1 MAKRDHLP
9 LFGVGPLYVLCV
21 VLLTVAAVLMRNMSF
36 LASGKIASLRVP
48 MLVLGIILIVL
59 GVCLWILAA
68 IVSKIDANIVKNH
81 LVTSGAYSWVRNPIY
96 SAFMIISTGIVLI
109 LGNLWFLVVPV
120 LDWVFMT
127 VLMKRT
133 EEKWLLKQYGKD
145 YEEYCS
151 RVNRCW
157 PWFPGKR

>member
-36 LASGKIASLRVP
+36 LASGKVGYFKVP
-48 MLVLGIILIVL
+48 MLVLGIIFIVL
-59 GVCLWILAA
+59 GVFIWILAV
-68 IVSKIDANIVKNH
+68 IVSKIDANIVKNQ
-81 LVTSGAYSWVRNPIY
+81 LVTSGVYAWVRNPIY
-96 SAFMIISTGIVLI
+96 SAFMIISTGVVLI
-109 LGNLWFLVVPV
+109 LGNLWFLFVPA
-120 LDWVFMT
+120 LDWIFMT
-127 VLMKRT
+127 VLMKFT

>member
-1 MAKRDHLP
+1 MAKKNHLP
-9 LFGVGPLYVLCV
+9 LYGVGPLYVCGV
-21 VLLTVAAVLMRNMSF
+21 VLFTVAAVLMRNLSF
-36 LASGKIASLRVP
+36 LTSGKVSPLQVP
-48 MLVLGIILIVL
+48 MLVLGIIFIVL
-59 GVCLWILAA
+59 GVFIWILAV
-68 IVSKIDANIVKNH
+68 IVSKIDANIVKNQ
-81 LVTSGAYSWVRNPIY
+81 LVTTGVYAWVRNPIY
-96 SAFMIISTGIVLI
+96 SAFMIISTGVVLI
-109 LGNLWFLVVPV
+109 CGNLWLLVVPV
-120 LDWVFMT
+120 LDWIFMT

>member
-59 GVCLWILAA
+59 GAFLWVMAA
-68 IVSKIDANIVKNH
+68 IVSKIDANI
-81 LVTSGAYSWVRNPIY
+81 GSWTR
-96 SAFMIISTGIVLI
+96 
-109 LGNLWFLVVPV
+109 
-120 LDWVFMT
+120 
-127 VLMKRT
+127 
-133 EEKWLLKQYGKD
+133 
-145 YEEYCS
+145 
-151 RVNRCW
+151 
-157 PWFPGKR
+157 

>member
-21 VLLTVAAVLMRNMSF
+21 VLLTVASVLMRNMSF

-59 GVCLWILAA
+59 GAFLWVMAA
-68 IVSKIDANIVKNH
+68 IVSKIDANIVKNQ
-81 LVTSGAYSWVRNPIY
+81 LVTSGAYAWVRNPIY
-96 SAFMIISTGIVLI
+96 SAFMIISTGVVLI
-109 LGNLWFLVVPV
+109 CGNLWLLVVPV
-120 LDWVFMT
+120 LDWIFMT

>member
-36 LASGKIASLRVP
+36 LASGKVGSFKVP

-59 GVCLWILAA
+59 GAFLWVMAA
-68 IVSKIDANIVKNH
+68 IVSKIDANIVKNQ

-127 VLMKRT
+127 VLMKFT

-151 RVNRCW
+151 RVYRCW
-157 PWFPGKR
+157 PWFPGKH